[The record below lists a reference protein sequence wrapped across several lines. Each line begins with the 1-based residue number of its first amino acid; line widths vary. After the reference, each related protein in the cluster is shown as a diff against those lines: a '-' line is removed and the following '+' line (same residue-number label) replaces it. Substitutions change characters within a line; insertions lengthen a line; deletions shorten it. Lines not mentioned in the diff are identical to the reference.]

1 MTGPAGDGHGE
12 WDAEFRPRRMSLMAY
27 CASASIAVIGLV
39 VAVLNNEASGAYL
52 RPADQIAMGGI
63 ALLLA
68 GAVLLLTR
76 PRLKVGPSGLA
87 VRNILDYRVIPWAEV
102 VDFSFPPG
110 RRWARVDLAAH
121 EYQPVVA
128 VQQMDRERAVA
139 AMDTVRDL
147 MDRYRPKTG

>member
-1 MTGPAGDGHGE
+1 MSGPEGE
-12 WDAEFRPRRMSLMAY
+12 WDAEFKPHRMSLIAY
-27 CASASIAVIGLV
+27 GVAALIAVIGVV
-39 VAVLNNEASGAYL
+39 VAVINNEASGAYL
-52 RPADQIAMGGI
+52 RPTDQVAMGAI

-68 GAVLLLTR
+68 GGVLLFTR

-87 VRNILDYRVIPWAEV
+87 VRNILEYRVIPWAEV

-121 EYQPVVA
+121 EYQPVAA
-128 VQQMDRERAVA
+128 VQLIDRERAVA

-147 MDRYRPKTG
+147 MDRYRPEAGEPAH

>member
-1 MTGPAGDGHGE
+1 MTGTDGE
-12 WDAEFRPRRMSLMAY
+12 WDAVFKPHRMSLIAHGV
-27 CASASIAVIGLV
+27 AASIAVIGVV
-39 VAVLNNEASGAYL
+39 VAMINNEASGAYL
-52 RPADQIAMGGI
+52 RPADQVAMAGI

-87 VRNILDYRVIPWAEV
+87 VRNILEYRVIPWAEV

-121 EYQPVVA
+121 EYQPVAA
-128 VQQMDRERAVA
+128 VQMIDRERAVA

-147 MDRYRPKTG
+147 MDRYRGEPR

>member
-1 MTGPAGDGHGE
+1 MTGSQGE
-12 WDAEFRPRRMSLMAY
+12 WDAEFKPHRMSLIAY
-27 CASASIAVIGLV
+27 GVAASIAVIG
-39 VAVLNNEASGAYL
+39 VAVALVNNEASGAYL
-52 RPADQIAMGGI
+52 RPADQVAMGGV

-87 VRNILDYRVIPWAEV
+87 VRNILEYRVIPWGEV

-121 EYQPVVA
+121 EHQPVAA
-128 VQQMDRERAVA
+128 VQLMDRERAVT

-147 MDRYRPKTG
+147 MDRYRPAAG

>member
-1 MTGPAGDGHGE
+1 MTGWQGE
-12 WDAEFRPRRMSLMAY
+12 WDAEFKPHRMSLVAY
-27 CASASIAVIGLV
+27 GVAASIAITGVV
-39 VAVLNNEASGAYL
+39 VAVINNEASGAYL
-52 RPADQIAMGGI
+52 RPADQVAMGGI

-87 VRNILDYRVIPWAEV
+87 VRNILEYRVIPWVDV

-121 EYQPVVA
+121 EYQPVAA
-128 VQQMDRERAVA
+128 VQLVDRERAVT

-147 MDRYRPKTG
+147 MDRYRGEPH

>member
-1 MTGPAGDGHGE
+1 MTGSQGE
-12 WDAEFRPRRMSLMAY
+12 WDAEFNPHRMSLVAY
-27 CASASIAVIGLV
+27 GVAASIAITGVV
-39 VAVLNNEASGAYL
+39 VAVINNEASGAYL
-52 RPADQIAMGGI
+52 RPADQVAMGGI

-87 VRNILDYRVIPWAEV
+87 VRNILEYRVIPWVDV

-121 EYQPVVA
+121 EYQPVAA
-128 VQQMDRERAVA
+128 VQLVDRERAVT

-147 MDRYRPKTG
+147 MDRYRGEPH